1 MRMNLRCAAL
11 RLQVDGV
18 EGTRALRGR
27 RMGSYILV
35 LLTPV
40 SQPAWYLYGV
50 RLCARMGLCL
60 CVRTRCM
67 CARDRV
73 CGTYIPV
80 PPVVVASPK
89 VA

>member
-35 LLTPV
+35 GAAHASQP
-40 SQPAWYLYGV
+40 SQPA
-50 RLCARMGLCL
+50 
-60 CVRTRCM
+60 
-67 CARDRV
+67 
-73 CGTYIPV
+73 
-80 PPVVVASPK
+80 
-89 VA
+89 